1 MNYCNLSPASDF
13 REWKMFQPSTICKGE
28 SGTKI
33 IPFTYGFTTFVREKF
48 IDSCSLGL
56 RQMASKTYHSVA
68 RNKAYKAIPSLLLPR
83 PTHRCSTPNRSP
95 LPPAPSFGETAKK
108 NTTFRKVNKI
118 GGFFVFFPPILDPC
132 CPISVPGDKKLL
144 DKSANFA
151 NNLKNEHFGTVV
163 CFISV
168 IMNHIFEASASS

>member
-1 MNYCNLSPASDF
+1 ML
-13 REWKMFQPSTICKGE
+13 QPSTICKGE

-83 PTHRCSTPNRSP
+83 PTRRCSTPNRSP

-108 NTTFRKVNKI
+108 KHNLSKSEQNWW
-118 GGFFVFFPPILDPC
+118 FFCFFPP
-132 CPISVPGDKKLL
+132 
-144 DKSANFA
+144 NFGPFLP
-151 NNLKNEHFGTVV
+151 NFCTRGQKTFGQI
-163 CFISV
+163 CKFREQ
-168 IMNHIFEASASS
+168 FEE